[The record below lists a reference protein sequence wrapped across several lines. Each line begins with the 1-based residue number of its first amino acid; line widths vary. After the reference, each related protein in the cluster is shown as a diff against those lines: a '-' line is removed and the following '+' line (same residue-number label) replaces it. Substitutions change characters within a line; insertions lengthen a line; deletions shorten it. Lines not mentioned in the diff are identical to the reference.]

1 MSSSHINPLSTFQPY
16 KPFGAGFKMFQCKV
30 VHNHDPSLLGRIK
43 CNIPDL
49 MPWDDEEKL
58 PWIFPLYPVGLGEG
72 PLTSQF
78 NVPEKDS
85 NVIVISPECS
95 IYKMFY
101 VWHKTDRLNRLQD
114 FHSEYPERYG
124 FIDSKENKHITNKDK
139 DVNNIEV
146 RWSDGT
152 LTIQDSKDSINH
164 ILDFFGT
171 FIKIDRKNQELE
183 LKYGDLRL
191 NFYKDKI
198 EIFCPEII
206 IRNTKGVILQSKTG
220 VTVKAPEISIIG
232 EICNPP
238 SSMPIPEGN

>member
-30 VHNHDPSLLGRIK
+30 VHNHDPKLLGRIK
-43 CNIPDL
+43 CNVPDL
-49 MPWDDEEKL
+49 MPWDDEDKL

-85 NVIVISPECS
+85 SVICISPECS

-139 DVNNIEV
+139 DVNTIEV

-152 LTIQDSKDSINH
+152 LIMQDSKDSINH
-164 ILDFFGT
+164 LIDFFGT
-171 FIKIDRKNQELE
+171 FIKTDRKNQSFSLR
-183 LKYGDLRL
+183 YGDLSIEFHR
-191 NFYKDKI
+191 DII
-198 EIFCPEII
+198 EIFCPKII
-206 IRNTKGVILQSKTG
+206 VKNSEGIIVRSDTG
-220 VTVKAPEISIIG
+220 VVLKAPEVTVLG
-232 EICNPP
+232 TLCNPP
-238 SSMPIPEGN
+238 STLPVPEGK